1 MIRVTIKRESQAI
14 KEITIK
20 GHANFS
26 NFGSDIVCASVS
38 SIVITSVNAML
49 RVNETCLKY
58 QEENGYLNLKVV
70 KENHIIEILIIN
82 MIELLK
88 ELEQKYPKN
97 IIIRE
102 G

>member
-14 KEITIK
+14 KEIAIK

-58 QEENGYLNLKVV
+58 QEENGYLNLKVL